1 MRDTHH
7 ITTILFDLDGT
18 LVDTAPDLAYALNLQ
33 LEQHGKK
40 PLPLEKIRPVASH
53 GSRGLLELGFGI
65 TPKDAHFI
73 AMRDEYLN
81 LYNQV
86 FTRSPVLFEGVASLL
101 EYIEAKGLQW
111 GVVTNKPARFTQ
123 PLMQAINLHL
133 RAVCIVSG
141 DDALR
146 AKPHPDT
153 LLMAC
158 SLAKA
163 TPSSCIYVGDAE
175 RDIKAG
181 NIAGMKTLVALWGY
195 IAETDKPKEWGAVA
209 LIDTPAQ
216 VLNLLSDV
224 EITIA
229 I

>member
-1 MRDTHH
+1 MCNTNK
-7 ITTILFDLDGT
+7 ITTVLFDLDGT
-18 LVDTAPDLAYALNLQ
+18 LVDTAPDLGYALNLQ
-33 LEQHGKK
+33 LERHGNA

-65 TPKDAHFI
+65 TPKDTHFM

-81 LYNQV
+81 LYDQV
-86 FTRSPVLFEGVASLL
+86 FTRSPVLFDGVADLL
-101 EYIEAKGLQW
+101 KSIESKGLHW

-123 PLMQAINLHL
+123 PLMQAINLHQ

-158 SLAKA
+158 SQANV
-163 TPSSCIYVGDAE
+163 TPTSCIYVGDAE
-175 RDIKAG
+175 RDIEAG
-181 NIAGMKTLVALWGY
+181 NIAGMKTVIALWGY
-195 IAETDKPKEWGAVA
+195 IAETDKPSEWGANV
-209 LIDTPAQ
+209 LIETPAQ
-216 VLNLLSDV
+216 VLDLLSSV
-224 EITIA
+224 ETSLPV
-229 I
+229 

>member
-1 MRDTHH
+1 MREINP

-18 LVDTAPDLAYALNLQ
+18 LVDTAPDLGYALNLQ
-33 LEQHGKK
+33 LELHGKQ
-40 PLPLEKIRPVASH
+40 PLPLEAIWPVASH

-65 TPKDAHFI
+65 TPEDAHFM

-81 LYNQV
+81 LYDQV
-86 FTRSPVLFEGVASLL
+86 FTRSPVLFDGVADLL
-101 EYIEAKGLQW
+101 TFIENKGLQW

-123 PLMQAINLHL
+123 PLMQAINLHQ

-158 SLAKA
+158 SNAKVN
-163 TPSSCIYVGDAE
+163 PKSCIYIGDAE

-181 NIAGMKTLVALWGY
+181 NSAGMKTVIALWGY
-195 IAETDKPKEWGAVA
+195 IAETDKPREWDADFM
-209 LIDTPAQ
+209 IETPAQ
-216 VLNLLSDV
+216 VLDFLSDIEASLPV
-224 EITIA
+224 
-229 I
+229 